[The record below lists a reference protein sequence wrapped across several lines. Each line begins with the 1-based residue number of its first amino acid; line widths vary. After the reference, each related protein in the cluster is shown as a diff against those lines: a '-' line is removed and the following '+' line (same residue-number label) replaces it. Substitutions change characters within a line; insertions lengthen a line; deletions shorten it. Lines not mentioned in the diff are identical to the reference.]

1 MKEQKNETY
10 YKRNLPH
17 YQPEGYTFFVTFRL
31 AGSLPIAVIKKLKED
46 KEKELKKIAC
56 MTSQKQKAIKY
67 YEYQSK
73 YFGRFDGLLDK
84 SESSPMWLQEEG
96 VAEIVKEAIHFR
108 DGKEYE
114 LVAYTIM
121 PNHVHLVFRP
131 IVGDINV
138 TLQNVNRDLSRENN
152 NNLTD
157 QIGSGI
163 NVTLQNVN
171 RDLSRENNNNSTDQ
185 IGGDINVTLQNVN
198 RDLSRENNNNSTD
211 QIGSGI
217 NVTLQKSNY
226 LVTDIL
232 RKLKGS
238 TARDC
243 NKLLKRTGAFW
254 HHESYDHVVR
264 NIEELRRIVN
274 YVLLNPVKAGL
285 VDDYEKWKWSYYN
298 PKYLM

>member
-67 YEYQSK
+67 YEYQRK

-131 IVGDINV
+131 IVG
-138 TLQNVNRDLSRENN
+138 
-152 NNLTD
+152 
-157 QIGSGI
+157 GI

-185 IGGDINVTLQNVN
+185 IGSGINVTLQNVN

>member
-157 QIGSGI
+157 QIG
-163 NVTLQNVN
+163 
-171 RDLSRENNNNSTDQ
+171 
-185 IGGDINVTLQNVN
+185 GD
-198 RDLSRENNNNSTD
+198 
-211 QIGSGI
+211 I

>member
-1 MKEQKNETY
+1 MKEQKHITY

-31 AGSLPIAVIKKLKED
+31 AGSLPINVIKKLKED
-46 KEKELKKIAC
+46 KEKELKKIDG
-56 MTSQKQKAIKY
+56 MTSQKQKVLKY
-67 YEYQSK
+67 YEYQRK

-84 SESSPMWLQEEG
+84 SESNPMWLQEEG

-138 TLQNVNRDLSRENN
+138 AIQNVSGDLSRENN
-152 NNLTD
+152 NIPTD
-157 QIGSGI
+157 QI
-163 NVTLQNVN
+163 V
-171 RDLSRENNNNSTDQ
+171 
-185 IGGDINVTLQNVN
+185 GDINVA
-198 RDLSRENNNNSTD
+198 
-211 QIGSGI
+211 I
-217 NVTLQKSNY
+217 QKPNY

>member
-1 MKEQKNETY
+1 
-10 YKRNLPH
+10 
-17 YQPEGYTFFVTFRL
+17 
-31 AGSLPIAVIKKLKED
+31 
-46 KEKELKKIAC
+46 
-56 MTSQKQKAIKY
+56 
-67 YEYQSK
+67 
-73 YFGRFDGLLDK
+73 
-84 SESSPMWLQEEG
+84 MWLQEEG

-138 TLQNVNRDLSRENN
+138 AIQNVSGDLSRENN
-152 NNLTD
+152 NIPTD
-157 QIGSGI
+157 QI
-163 NVTLQNVN
+163 V
-171 RDLSRENNNNSTDQ
+171 
-185 IGGDINVTLQNVN
+185 GDINVA
-198 RDLSRENNNNSTD
+198 
-211 QIGSGI
+211 I
-217 NVTLQKSNY
+217 QKPNY